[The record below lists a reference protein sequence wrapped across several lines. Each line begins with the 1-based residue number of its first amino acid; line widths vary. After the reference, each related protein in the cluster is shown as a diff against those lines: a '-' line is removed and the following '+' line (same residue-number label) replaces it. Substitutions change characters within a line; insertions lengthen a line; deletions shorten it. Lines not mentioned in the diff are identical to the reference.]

1 MIQKDLLG
9 TVVLGKAGRDSD
21 RFFVIL
27 DIIDNNY
34 VMIADGSTRKLE
46 NPKRKKLKHL
56 ALTEVRFH
64 EEVENLHNK
73 SITNSKLRKLI
84 KSLELDKE
92 VWLLYGK
99 RGCYW
104 NGR

>member
-21 RFFVIL
+21 SFFVIV

-34 VMIADGSTRKLE
+34 VMIVDGSKRKLE

-56 ALTEVRFH
+56 AITELRFH
-64 EEVENLHNK
+64 EELESLKNK
-73 SITNSKLRKLI
+73 TITNSKLRKLI
-84 KSLELDKE
+84 KSLEL
-92 VWLLYGK
+92 
-99 RGCYW
+99 
-104 NGR
+104 